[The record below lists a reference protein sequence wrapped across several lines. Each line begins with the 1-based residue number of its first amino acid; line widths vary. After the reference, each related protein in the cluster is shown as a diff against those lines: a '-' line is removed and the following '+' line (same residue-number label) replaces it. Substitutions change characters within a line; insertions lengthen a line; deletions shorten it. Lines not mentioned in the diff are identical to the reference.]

1 MPSVALLSDI
11 HGNLP
16 ALKAVLAELAS
27 RRPDAVYV
35 LGDMTNG
42 CPWTAEVMD
51 LLIDAGWPMLLGN
64 HDDAVL
70 QLDTPRMEPRYANR
84 ERYETLWWTREHL
97 SGRHLTCLQEL
108 PLELNPH
115 LAGAPP
121 PRLFHGLPGNFFIGF
136 RPDGTE
142 EWAAGHL
149 ANVAEETVADGH
161 THFPMVRRL
170 GRWQVVNDG
179 SVGACYDGDTRASY
193 AWLEGNEAGWQAEIR
208 RVAYDLAEVDR
219 GFVESGLLAAGGVTA
234 ELFRRSVLTALPW
247 TSDFLWWMR
256 EQPAEMLADLW
267 DALRIY
273 DARHGPGHWAF
284 PYA

>member
-16 ALKAVLAELAS
+16 ALQAVLAELAS

-121 PRLFHGLPGNFFIGF
+121 PRLFHGVPGNFFIGF

-179 SVGACYDGDTRASY
+179 PLWARVMMGTRVPAIPGWRATRPAGRPRSA
-193 AWLEGNEAGWQAEIR
+193 AWPTIWPKSTE
-208 RVAYDLAEVDR
+208 DLSNQDCW
-219 GFVESGLLAAGGVTA
+219 
-234 ELFRRSVLTALPW
+234 P
-247 TSDFLWWMR
+247 
-256 EQPAEMLADLW
+256 
-267 DALRIY
+267 
-273 DARHGPGHWAF
+273 PGE
-284 PYA
+284 